1 MNYNVY
7 LLYNSINNYTYIG
20 STNNL
25 TRRIRQHNGE
35 LVGGAKYTRN
45 KKQNGLWII
54 YGIINNLDKHTALS
68 IEKKIQ
74 IKSKKSK
81 GKTPI
86 ERRIVAINSI
96 LMDYENILF
105 NIINYHNILQN
116 DILLQKDMN

>member
-1 MNYNVY
+1 MDYNVY
-7 LLYNSINNYTYIG
+7 LLYNSVNNYTYIG

-45 KKQNGLWII
+45 KKQNGSWII

-81 GKTPI
+81 GKTPL
-86 ERRIVAINSI
+86 ERRIAAINLI
-96 LMDYENILF
+96 LMDHENILF
-105 NIINYHNILQN
+105 NIIQYN
-116 DILLQKDMN
+116 